1 MSSSDNQTVLINSI
15 IGEGARFNGEIKME
29 GLLRI
34 DGDFTGNID
43 INGKVLV
50 GRTGRAECNIFADT
64 IVVGGAIKGD
74 LYSNGKVVLLSTG
87 MVIGNVHSS
96 SLEVEEGV
104 ILQGNCVINKDKK
117 IDRREAQR
125 LASRDY
131 RPNWGRSNSSWS
143 GA

>member
-1 MSSSDNQTVLINSI
+1 MKAADSQGVLINSI

-43 INGKVLV
+43 INGKVLI

-87 MVIGNVHSS
+87 MVIGNVHSANI
-96 SLEVEEGV
+96 EVEDGV
-104 ILQGNCVINKDKK
+104 ILQGNCVISKDQK
-117 IDRREAQR
+117 IDRKEAQR
-125 LASRDY
+125 LASREY
-131 RPNWGRSNSSWS
+131 RPNWGRTTPAWS